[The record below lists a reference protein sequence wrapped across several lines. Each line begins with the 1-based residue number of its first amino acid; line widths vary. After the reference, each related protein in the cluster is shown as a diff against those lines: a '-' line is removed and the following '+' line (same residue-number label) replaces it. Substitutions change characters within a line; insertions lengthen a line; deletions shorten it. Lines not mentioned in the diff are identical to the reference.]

1 VFLLWCNSWEK
12 GKIFIMVQGVPQ
24 KIDRTESPDTSD
36 IVSSMILI
44 KKTNSFIPSK
54 GIPLME

>member
-1 VFLLWCNSWEK
+1 
-12 GKIFIMVQGVPQ
+12 MVQGVPQ

-54 GIPLME
+54 ESLLME